1 MKRNQNMKNLK
12 YILPIFLLMF
22 CIILFVIYS
31 ETTCSL
37 DNCDNTRINGGKYCS
52 EHTCETEG
60 CTNKKAPGS
69 YSCYSCREESF
80 NNLDNQEVVL
90 TDSQVQKA
98 KEAVKEYTKKL
109 MDKQSN
115 ILAINLINDYPEY
128 VSEYSCSF
136 RCNVVREDDNTNL
149 ATIYLSID
157 SDGNF
162 KVSSLM
168 YDE

>member
-1 MKRNQNMKNLK
+1 MKNLK
-12 YILPIFLLMF
+12 YIIPIFLLMF
-22 CIILFVIYS
+22 CIILFIIYT

-37 DNCDNTRINGGKYCS
+37 DNCDNTRVNGGKYCY

-69 YSCYSCREESF
+69 YSCYSCHEDSRNNQDNEETA
-80 NNLDNQEVVL
+80 L
-90 TDSQVQKA
+90 TNSQVNKA
-98 KEAVKEYTKKL
+98 KKAIEEYCKTL
-109 MDKQSN
+109 MENQSSL
-115 ILAINLINDYPEY
+115 LAINLINDYPEY

-149 ATIYLSID
+149 ATIYLSIN
-157 SDGNF
+157 SDGSLE
-162 KVSSLM
+162 VDRLM